1 MADKIAIDQ
10 DVIVAHAARVERV
23 ASEIGMAKQASASTD
38 MGGGAFGLMC
48 SFLVPFAEAA
58 AHAASGAIGD
68 AGGMVSRSAVELRG
82 VGADAAALEEQLV
95 ASIRELGAPLQ

>member
-23 ASEIGMAKQASASTD
+23 ASEIAIAKQASTSAN

-58 AHAASGAIGD
+58 AHAASTSIGE

-82 VGADAAALEEQLV
+82 VGADAAELESRLV
-95 ASIRELGAPLQ
+95 ASIRELGASLR